1 MVTCLIDYRFP
12 RKGAKGSVPW
22 MATQTAA
29 ARRSAPLRR
38 LPVAATAAVL
48 VGALG
53 LLGVLWQAFEA
64 GLGSEGN
71 VPTFVLITLNGI
83 TLAGLYFISASGLTL
98 IFGLLRV
105 TNLAHGALFLLG
117 GYVALTLVRDAG
129 ASWALA
135 AVAAMVVS
143 GAVGLVMHQLF
154 LRWNQGQDLRQALIT
169 IAVSL
174 ILADQMLAYF
184 GATPT
189 AIAPPE
195 FLAQPLPLGLYDLSY
210 PAFRIAIL
218 VAAIVVGL
226 LFWLVYKRTRVGM
239 VVRAGVDDTQMTSA
253 LGVNVQWVFAI
264 AFFVGSALAGLGGA
278 FAGTSLSLAPGQ
290 DQSFLVSA
298 LVVVIVGGMG
308 SLGGAALGAL
318 LLGLVDQYASAY
330 LPPEYSNLSALLT
343 FVLLAAILAVRPTG
357 LFGKAS

>member
-1 MVTCLIDYRFP
+1 
-12 RKGAKGSVPW
+12 

-29 ARRSAPLRR
+29 ARRSGPRFRFAVAPTL
-38 LPVAATAAVL
+38 AVL

-53 LLGVLWQAFEA
+53 LFGVLWQAFEA
-64 GLGSEGN
+64 GFGTEGN
-71 VPTFVLITLNGI
+71 VPTFILITLNGL

-117 GYVALTLVRDAG
+117 GYIALTLVQNG
-129 ASWALA
+129 MSWGLA
-135 AVAAMVVS
+135 ALLAMLGS
-143 GAVGLVMHQLF
+143 GLVGLVMHQLF

-169 IAVSL
+169 IACSL

-184 GATPT
+184 GGTPT
-189 AIAPPE
+189 AILPPE
-195 FLAQPLPLGLYDLSY
+195 FLAQPLPLGVYDLSY
-210 PAFRIAIL
+210 PTFRIAML
-218 VAAIVVGL
+218 AAALLVGL

-253 LGVNVQWVFAI
+253 LGVNVQLVFAV
-264 AFFVGSALAGLGGA
+264 AFFVGSALAGLGGV
-278 FAGTSLSLAPGQ
+278 FAGTALSLAPGV

-318 LLGLVDQYASAY
+318 LLGLVEQYSSAY
-330 LPPEYSNLSALLT
+330 LPAEYSNLSALLT
-343 FVLLAAILAVRPTG
+343 FVLLAVILAVRPTG
-357 LFGKAS
+357 LFGKIR

>member
-1 MVTCLIDYRFP
+1 
-12 RKGAKGSVPW
+12 

-29 ARRSAPLRR
+29 AGRSVTRSRP
-38 LPVAATAAVL
+38 PVAATLAVL

-53 LLGVLWQAFEA
+53 LFGVLWQAFEL
-64 GLGSEGN
+64 GLGTEGN
-71 VPTFVLITLNGI
+71 VPTFILITLNGL

-117 GYVALTLVRDAG
+117 GYLALTFVQDSG
-129 ASWALA
+129 MSWVLA
-135 AVAAMVVS
+135 ALLAMLIS
-143 GAVGLVMHQLF
+143 GVVGLVMHQLF

-189 AIAPPE
+189 AIVPPE
-195 FLAQPLPLGLYDLSY
+195 FLAQPLPLGLYDLAY
-210 PAFRIAIL
+210 PTFRIAML
-218 VAAIVVGL
+218 VAALVVGL

-253 LGVNVQWVFAI
+253 LGVNVQLVFAI
-264 AFFVGSALAGLGGA
+264 AFFVGSALAGLGGV
-278 FAGTSLSLAPGQ
+278 FAGTALSLAPGQ
-290 DQSFLVSA
+290 DQAFLVSA

-318 LLGLVDQYASAY
+318 LLGLVDQYSSAY

-357 LFGKAS
+357 LFGKAR

>member
-1 MVTCLIDYRFP
+1 MVTSLIDYRFP
-12 RKGAKGSVPW
+12 RKGAKGSVRW

-29 ARRSAPLRR
+29 ARRSAPRFR
-38 LPVAATAAVL
+38 LPVAPTAAVL
-48 VGALG
+48 VGAFG

-64 GLGSEGN
+64 GFGTEGN
-71 VPTFVLITLNGI
+71 VPTFILITLNGL

-117 GYVALTLVRDAG
+117 GYLALTLVQNG
-129 ASWALA
+129 MSWALA
-135 AVAAMVVS
+135 ALLAMLGS
-143 GAVGLVMHQLF
+143 GVVGLVMHQLF

-169 IAVSL
+169 IAFSL
-174 ILADQMLAYF
+174 ILADQMLGYF

-189 AIAPPE
+189 AIVPPE
-195 FLAQPLPLGLYDLSY
+195 FLAQPLPLGVYDLAY
-210 PAFRIAIL
+210 PTFRIAML
-218 VAAIVVGL
+218 VGL
-226 LFWLVYKRTRVGM
+226 IFWLVYKRTRVGM

-253 LGVNVQWVFAI
+253 LGVNVQRVFGI
-264 AFFVGSALAGLGGA
+264 AFFVGSALAGLGGV

-290 DQSFLVSA
+290 DQAFLVSA

-318 LLGLVDQYASAY
+318 LLGLVDQYSSAY
-330 LPPEYSNLSALLT
+330 LPAEYSNLSALLT

-357 LFGKAS
+357 LFGKAR